1 MAFTQMA
8 TNLFLSS
15 ANGFSAVQ
23 NSAAVR
29 LHGASYITVQ
39 AELVS
44 ITSTSGHKL
53 LITTEISDDGLN
65 WRQVASSGSDLRIPL
80 IQFTNGDAPA
90 LETSA
95 SVTGTA
101 PGTPATLQGAFLRLR
116 YEVQGTDAKT
126 IVSAGINVS
135 RA

>member
-1 MAFTQMA
+1 MAFTRMA

-15 ANGFSAVQ
+15 ASGFSAVQ

-29 LHGASYITVQ
+29 LEGASYVTVQ

-44 ITSTSGHKL
+44 ITNTSGHKV

-65 WRQVASSGSDLRIPL
+65 WRQVASSGSDLRVPL
-80 IQFTNGDAPA
+80 IQLDNNEAPSF
-90 LETSA
+90 ETSS
-95 SVTGTA
+95 SVTGT
-101 PGTPATLQGAFLRLR
+101 GTPATLQGAFLRLR
-116 YEVQGTDAKT
+116 YEVQGTDAKA
-126 IVSAGINVS
+126 IISAGISVS